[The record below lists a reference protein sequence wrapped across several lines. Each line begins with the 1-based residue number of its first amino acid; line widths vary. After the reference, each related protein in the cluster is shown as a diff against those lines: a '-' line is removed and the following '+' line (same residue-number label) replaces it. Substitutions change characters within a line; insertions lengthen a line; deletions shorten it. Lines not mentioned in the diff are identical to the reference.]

1 MVKMNNLV
9 GDNDPFGDNDDIHDG
24 ENDDLVKSFEF
35 SGTTVPRNALCWLQ
49 GRGKGN
55 NYLSF
60 L

>member
-1 MVKMNNLV
+1 MTMVKMNNLV
-9 GDNDPFGDNDDIHDG
+9 GDNDPFGDNDDNHDG

-55 NYLSF
+55 N
-60 L
+60 